1 MKQFEL
7 PNMPTAAH
15 HQLNLDM
22 CYQRASS
29 NIETGR
35 RRIESSIKYC
45 ARFGL
50 ISPTFV
56 SWLYN
61 ISRAN
66 ALEHLNKLVNADLLQ
81 LINTFRATDNRV
93 YVLTHSG
100 ARFAEQLLAQH
111 VPFRSASDPAT
122 QINQNTLMHD
132 LIVQFI
138 CARGIHNHDATHQLK
153 PLWHGFVTESE
164 FRRIY
169 PATNIRNVDALVIEH
184 DGTICAIEIEH
195 SFKTIELRK
204 TILLK
209 YLHSLKAGI
218 YDKIFLVSQSFGILD
233 DMRRINQI
241 ALNGLQSS
249 INKKTNRAWINE
261 SERKLLEEK
270 LIYRSK
276 FCDEITRHFYQ

>member
-138 CARGIHNHDATHQLK
+138 CARGIHNFEATHEQK
-153 PLWHGFVTESE
+153 PMWHGFVTESE

-169 PATNIRNVDALVIEH
+169 PETNIRNVDALIAEPSGIISALEV
-184 DGTICAIEIEH
+184 EH
-195 SFKTIELRK
+195 SFKPITLRK

-209 YLHSLKAGI
+209 YLSALKSGV
-218 YDKIFLVSQSFGILD
+218 YEKVFFVSQSMQILND
-233 DMRRINQI
+233 TRRINSV
-241 ALNGLQSS
+241 ALDNLTSV
-249 INKKTNRAWINE
+249 NHKKTGKPQITVE
-261 SERKLLEEK
+261 ERELLEK
-270 LIYRSK
+270 SLIYRTK
-276 FCDEITRHFYQ
+276 FCAEISALFYS